1 MRQCFACEPSAWEL
15 AHRRPTCRAV
25 CQTSRCCGR
34 QSNGSTRVTA
44 AIDAQITEVEV
55 GYGTGA
61 DRLLLWLP
69 VVVTHRITEDSPLA
83 SWANMSGFLADADS
97 CIALT
102 ARRQPNPHPRPAQI
116 PRVRIC
122 IGPGILP
129 EARG

>member
-1 MRQCFACEPSAWEL
+1 M
-15 AHRRPTCRAV
+15 
-25 CQTSRCCGR
+25 
-34 QSNGSTRVTA
+34 TA

-97 CIALT
+97 CIAVT
-102 ARRQPNPHPRPAQI
+102 ARAWTPRPMRNDAE
-116 PRVRIC
+116 PVKC
-122 IGPGILP
+122 S
-129 EARG
+129 A